1 MKKLFLIF
9 VLLVLSSVLFAQK
22 AGDII
27 TFSSVDLN
35 GNTVTDKLF
44 TENKITMV
52 NIWGTFC
59 PPCIREMPDL
69 GKLSIDNKAKAVEIV
84 GIPIDIIDGNG
95 NLLTQENRD
104 ARLIIKKTGADY
116 VHIVPT
122 VDMLYGFLRNV
133 QAVPTTIFVDSS
145 GKQIGEVYLGAR
157 SRRDWQKIIDDLLAA
172 QK

>member
-9 VLLVLSSVLFAQK
+9 VLLALSSILFAQK
-22 AGDII
+22 TGDKI
-27 TFSSVDLN
+27 TFSSVDLD
-35 GNTVTDKLF
+35 GKAVSDKLF
-44 TENKITMV
+44 AENKITMV

-69 GKLSIDNKAKAVEIV
+69 GKLAKANKANDVEIV

-104 ARLIIKKTGADY
+104 ANLIIKKTGADY

-122 VDMLYGFLRNV
+122 VEMFYGFLRNV
-133 QAVPTTIFVDSS
+133 QAVPTTFFVDSN

-157 SRRDWQKIIDDLLAA
+157 SRKDWQKIIDNLLAA
-172 QK
+172 QE

>member
-22 AGDII
+22 AGDKI

-133 QAVPTTIFVDSS
+133 PKFQFFPFF
-145 GKQIGEVYLGAR
+145 
-157 SRRDWQKIIDDLLAA
+157 AA
-172 QK
+172 PL

>member
-1 MKKLFLIF
+1 MKKLFLILG
-9 VLLVLSSVLFAQK
+9 LLAVSSIIFAQN
-22 AGDII
+22 AGNKI

-35 GNTVTDKLF
+35 GNPVSSKLF
-44 TENKITMV
+44 AENKITMV

-69 GKLSIDNKAKAVEIV
+69 GKLANVNKANGVEIV

-104 ARLIIKKTGADY
+104 AKLIIKKTGADY

-133 QAVPTTIFVDSS
+133 QAVPTTIFVDSK
-145 GKQIGEVYLGAR
+145 GKQIGEAYLGAR
-157 SRRDWQKIIDDLLAA
+157 SRKDWQKIIDDLLAA

>member
-1 MKKLFLIF
+1 MKKFFLIF
-9 VLLVLSSVLFAQK
+9 VLFTLSSILFAQK
-22 AGDII
+22 AGDKI

-44 TENKITMV
+44 AENKITMV

-69 GKLSIDNKAKAVEIV
+69 GKLANANKANDVEIV

-104 ARLIIKKTGADY
+104 AKLIIKKTGADY

-133 QAVPTTIFVDSS
+133 QAVPTTIFVDSN

-157 SRRDWQKIIDDLLAA
+157 SRKDWQKIIDDLLAA